1 MSVIIND
8 YEITKGLVRDLGNLN
23 NLHDQTAMVAKLPNI
38 PTLLSNLVNPEELF
52 LQTSTF
58 EFDYSTYSQTMP
70 QDKQYSERG
79 LVSDSRKVT
88 KTHLFKNP
96 SFGLQGHIRPQD
108 VLRRRKAGTDNVL
121 ETKEQVILEDMA
133 AMRRAWALLSEK
145 AIAHAITTG
154 TLYVPNST
162 VASVDFYQ
170 EFTGVPAS
178 SRPSVDFDLG
188 TPTFY
193 PREAGED
200 ARAKIN
206 DNLLEGQTVVGYIAL
221 CGRNFF
227 KKRISHV
234 KEEQVMIDRTGIDN
248 QDPLIQRLG
257 NFAQQYRKY
266 RGSDDIL
273 YISYDAKIGGTAL
286 IPDDECYIMPVGAAG
301 VFTKAYS
308 PATTSSYVN
317 TVAQREYQ
325 WRYDSEFDGTK
336 LFSESNFGMYLI
348 NPNLIIKGTSST

>member
-23 NLHDQTAMVAKLPNI
+23 ALHDQTAMVAKLPNI
-38 PTLLSNLVNPEELF
+38 PTLLSNLATPEELF

-58 EFDYSTYSQTMP
+58 EFDYATYTQTMP
-70 QDKQYSERG
+70 EDKIYSERG
-79 LVSDSRKVT
+79 LVSNERKVV
-88 KTHLFKNP
+88 KTHLFKVP
-96 SFGLQGHIRPQD
+96 SFGLQGHIRAQD
-108 VLRRRKAGTDNVL
+108 ALRRRKAGTDNML
-121 ETKEQVILEDMA
+121 ETKEQVVLEDMA

-154 TLYVPNST
+154 TLYVPNQT
-162 VASVDFYQ
+162 VAAVDFYQ
-170 EFTGVPAS
+170 EFTGVPAAN
-178 SRPSVDFDLG
+178 RPSVDFDLG
-188 TPTFY
+188 DPTFY

-200 ARAKIN
+200 ARALIN

-227 KKRISHV
+227 KRRISHV
-234 KEEQVMIDRTGIDN
+234 KEEQAMVDRSGIDE
-248 QDPLIQRLG
+248 QDPLIKRLG

-273 YISYDAKIGGTAL
+273 YISYDAKIGGVPL
-286 IPDDECYIMPVGAAG
+286 IADDECYIMPVGAAG
-301 VFTKAYS
+301 VFTKAFA
-308 PATTSSYVN
+308 PAETETYIS
-317 TVAQREYQ
+317 TVAQREYM

-336 LFSESNFGMYLI
+336 LFMESIFGMYLV